1 MKGLSPKFPL
11 TFDNT
16 LGAYKN
22 NLTIKEMIKQN
33 VKNLLLTSPGERVME
48 IDFGVGIRRYF
59 FEPLMPE
66 TYNKI
71 ATRISEQME
80 KYLPFVKLENISFAP
95 KGENLANENMLT
107 IGVSYSIQPI
117 GETDQITI
125 KRSTGF

>member
-11 TFDNT
+11 MFDNV

-59 FEPLMPE
+59 FEPLMPA
-66 TYNKI
+66 TYDRI
-71 ATRISEQME
+71 ATRVSAQMK
-80 KYLPFVKLENISFAP
+80 KYLPFVQLEKYFVCSARR
-95 KGENLANENMLT
+95 KYG
-107 IGVSYSIQPI
+107 
-117 GETDQITI
+117 
-125 KRSTGF
+125 K